1 MHINQKAPV
10 SAFGQIEVNATPETV
25 WEIMTAIHR
34 WPEWNPDI
42 REVSVEGELK
52 PGTKFRWKSGPGT
65 IKSTL
70 QTLQPPNTI
79 SWTGKTLGIS
89 AVHVWRM
96 ESLGDVTVVQTEE
109 SWDGFIA
116 TVFRKRSQ
124 EVLKNA
130 IYSGLQFLKQAAETK
145 DETTM

>member
-1 MHINQKAPV
+1 MDIDQNAPV

-25 WEIMTAIHR
+25 WEIMTAIDQ
-34 WPEWNPDI
+34 WPSWNPDI
-42 REVSVEGELK
+42 KEVSIDGELK
-52 PGTKFRWKSGPGT
+52 PGTNFQWKSGPGT

-79 SWTGKTLGIS
+79 AWTGKTLGIS

-96 ESLGDVTVVQTEE
+96 EAMGDVTVVKTEE

-116 TVFRKRSQ
+116 KVFKKRSQ

-145 DETTM
+145 NQTAM